1 MGHSERNRDLVLSL
15 VRRCSDALAA
25 AVAPYAQKEVEPLNY
40 DFMCLSLQRQSP
52 LSSTL
57 RRRCEYDGRGVEIR
71 VVVKRHKS
79 VCVDV
84 FETSDVEDIERESN

>member
-57 RRRCEYDGRGVEIR
+57 QRRCEYVEE
-71 VVVKRHKS
+71 VSKS
-79 VCVDV
+79 ESWLGDTKAYAVDV

>member
-1 MGHSERNRDLVLSL
+1 MNHSERNWDLVLSL

-57 RRRCEYDGRGVEIR
+57 RRRCEYDGRGVEIG
-71 VVVKRHKS
+71 VVVQQHKS
-79 VCVDV
+79 VCRRHVK
-84 FETSDVEDIERESN
+84 TPDVENIQRELD